1 MSLSAKYC
9 PTISPEI
16 GKIEHDL
23 VKYKIS
29 SLPYNYEFNPMQI
42 IFLSS
47 IRSQGF
53 SVRGIFLKYLFEV
66 LGLGSITTACLL
78 EGFT

>member
-42 IFLSS
+42 ILLSS

-53 SVRGIFLKYLFEV
+53 SVSGKIFWNIYLK
-66 LGLGSITTACLL
+66 S
-78 EGFT
+78 